1 MTKIVKKT
9 KNHCPRCLSS
19 DLESYDSYG
28 EYDKFQKYVS
38 QCLNCGAKV
47 EERYKKVYV
56 NSIATF
62 KEEDDYEKIE
72 G

>member
-19 DLESYDSYG
+19 DLEFYDSYG

-47 EERYKKVYV
+47 EERYKKGLYQFI
-56 NSIATF
+56 SYF
-62 KEEDDYEKIE
+62 QRR
-72 G
+72 

>member
-1 MTKIVKKT
+1 MTKIEKKT

-19 DLESYDSYG
+19 DLEFYDSYG

-47 EERYKKVYV
+47 EERYKKGLYQF
-56 NSIATF
+56 NSYF
-62 KEEDDYEKIE
+62 QRR
-72 G
+72 

>member
-19 DLESYDSYG
+19 DLEFYDSYG

-47 EERYKKVYV
+47 YI

-62 KEEDDYEKIE
+62 KEDDDYEKIE
-72 G
+72 R